1 METALTTI
9 RPELLTLAPA
19 QLAALGPWIWGLCG
33 ALVMMLAAVMFKSS
47 TRLVPLLMVVASAGI
62 AWSAAMLMDSGE
74 QQLFNRM
81 MAVDRFTLA
90 FTALFAAAGLVSALA
105 SIPYLDRERLQ
116 HPEYY
121 ILMLFSVLGM
131 MTMVSAL
138 DLVVIFVALELMSIS
153 VYVLVGFRRADRR
166 SNEAAVKYFVLGGA
180 ASAVFLYG
188 SALLYGATGS
198 INIQDILAVVK
209 AGQAG
214 GSALFVLG
222 SALVIFGFLFKVASV
237 PFHMWMPDVYEGAPA
252 PITGF
257 MTTGIK
263 AASFATFI
271 RVMSGMGY
279 GAGLA
284 EVVQKHLH
292 DILWVSAAL
301 TMLIG
306 NVIALT
312 QVNLKRMLA
321 YSSIAHTGYLLVG
334 MLAAPVAESGYGP
347 MYLYLLS
354 YTVMNLGAFAILS
367 ILARRGDSGINL
379 HDLAGLS
386 RRHPAL
392 AFGMTVFLFSMAG
405 IPPTAGFAAKYLLF
419 SAAVQAVEI
428 WITVIA
434 VLCSAISVYY
444 YLRVLV
450 YMYMREPAGSVVPA
464 GRSWMTSAAVLAM
477 ILLTLQI
484 GLAPSRVI
492 ETARSISRVT
502 FAQGATAGT
511 SAAR

>member
-1 METALTTI
+1 MEQALTTI
-9 RPELLTLAPA
+9 RPELLTMTFG
-19 QLAALGPWIWGLCG
+19 QMAALSPWIWALGG
-33 ALVMMLAAVMFKSS
+33 ALAMMLAAVLFKTWKWVVPALMLAACTGAAWSS
-47 TRLVPLLMVVASAGI
+47 T
-62 AWSAAMLMDSGE
+62 MLMDLGD
-74 QQLFNRM
+74 QFLFNRM
-81 MAVDRFTLA
+81 MLVDRFTLV
-90 FTALFAAAGLVSALA
+90 FTVLFAVAGIVTTLSSVK
-105 SIPYLDRERLQ
+105 YLDREGLQ

-121 ILMLFSVLGM
+121 ILMLFSMIGM
-131 MTMVSAL
+131 MNMVSAL

-198 INIQDILAVVK
+198 INLQDILAVVK

-214 GSALFVLG
+214 SSLLFVLG
-222 SALVIFGFLFKVASV
+222 SALVIFGFLFKVASF
-237 PFHMWMPDVYEGAPA
+237 PFHMWMPDVYEGAPV

-263 AASFATFI
+263 AASFATFV
-271 RVMSGMGY
+271 RVMAGLGY
-279 GAGLA
+279 GGGLSEA
-284 EVVQKHLH
+284 VQKHLH
-292 DILWVSAAL
+292 DILWISAAL
-301 TMLIG
+301 TMVIG

-334 MLAAPVAESGYGP
+334 ILAAPASDAGYGP
-347 MYLYLLS
+347 IYLYLLA
-354 YTVMNLGAFAILS
+354 YTVMNLGAFAVLS
-367 ILARRGDSGINL
+367 VLAKRGDSGINL
-379 HDLAGLS
+379 HDMAGLS
-386 RRHPAL
+386 RRHPL
-392 AFGMTVFLFSMAG
+392 MAFGMAVFLFSMAG

-419 SAAVQAVEI
+419 SSAVQAGEI

-450 YMYMREPAGSVVPA
+450 YMYMREPAEAAGSV

-477 ILLTLQI
+477 IALTLQI
-484 GLAPSRVI
+484 GILPSRVI
-492 ETARSISRVT
+492 ETAKSVSKTAVAQIGNAGARV
-502 FAQGATAGT
+502 
-511 SAAR
+511 AR